1 MRTLNSQSAVQIP
14 RHARVCSRRRSP
26 GMTTYKCITFR
37 PKAWLF
43 LSEVGLEA
51 RILGSGTVSFRLF
64 GPTDQREPPLEE
76 DTKGPFFER
85 PGNFSV
91 PKVKFEIKT
100 CWIVAQFLAHKP
112 VNFTSWTDDF
122 ILVYTHSVILV
133 I

>member
-14 RHARVCSRRRSP
+14 RHARVCSRRRSL

-51 RILGSGTVSFRLF
+51 RILGSGTVSLRLF
-64 GPTDQREPPLEE
+64 GPTGQREPPLEE
-76 DTKGPFFER
+76 DTKGSFFER

-100 CWIVAQFLAHKP
+100 CWIVVQFLAHKP

-122 ILVYTHSVILV
+122 ILVYTHTVILV

>member
-1 MRTLNSQSAVQIP
+1 MPAYVPGVDPPGWPLISVLRFDQKLDYFSAKWHWKPEFLEVE
-14 RHARVCSRRRSP
+14 RSVSVCLD
-26 GMTTYKCITFR
+26 R
-37 PKAWLF
+37 PVKENHPWK
-43 LSEVGLEA
+43 
-51 RILGSGTVSFRLF
+51 
-64 GPTDQREPPLEE
+64 E

-122 ILVYTHSVILV
+122 ILVYTHAVILV